1 MFNPVGVQS
10 QQASGDKAAQA
21 AESVDA
27 AELTLQG
34 EQGSVFLMCE
44 TALSKGHLALT
55 VVVVGFFRHAEC
67 GPQRD
72 GSPWHASLCLPRT
85 PVASA
90 WFGRTENA
98 RPYASGRAS

>member
-10 QQASGDKAAQA
+10 QQASGDKTAQA

-34 EQGSVFLMCE
+34 EQRSVFLTCE
-44 TALSKGHLALT
+44 SKRHLALT
-55 VVVVGFFRHAEC
+55 VVIVGFFDRHAEC
-67 GPQRD
+67 GPQWD
-72 GSPWHASLCLPRT
+72 GSPWHASLCLPCT

-90 WFGRTENA
+90 WFGWTENA